1 MGGTRPQALPGPATI
16 WQMFKPLLIKYQ
28 RPMKKIKLTQNEVDN
43 LLDVLN
49 EWYNCDTLGVKE
61 LENNEIGLNDDRYQ
75 ALIKKLKNEN
85 KRS

>member
-28 RPMKKIKLTQNEVDN
+28 GPMKLTKKEKDFLIDWLSDDLDLAIMNRDTSSNSLLNN
-43 LLDVLN
+43 LKNIL
-49 EWYNCDTLGVKE
+49 
-61 LENNEIGLNDDRYQ
+61 
-75 ALIKKLKNEN
+75 KKLKNEN

>member
-28 RPMKKIKLTQNEVDN
+28 GPMKLTKKEKDF
-43 LLDVLN
+43 LLDWLS
-49 EWYNCDTLGVKE
+49 DDLHLE
-61 LENNEIGLNDDRYQ
+61 LEKRREQDEQSPIVRKYLPK
-75 ALIKKLKNEN
+75 IIEKLKNEN

>member
-28 RPMKKIKLTQNEVDN
+28 GPMKLTKKEKDFLINF
-43 LLDVLN
+43 LDDGLHR
-49 EWYNCDTLGVKE
+49 E
-61 LENNEIGLNDDRYQ
+61 LEIRREQDMDMADFKARKLLPKI
-75 ALIKKLKNEN
+75 IKKLINEN

>member
-28 RPMKKIKLTQNEVDN
+28 GPMKLTKKEKDFLIDWLSDDLDLALMNRDTSSNSLLNN
-43 LLDVLN
+43 LKNIL
-49 EWYNCDTLGVKE
+49 
-61 LENNEIGLNDDRYQ
+61 
-75 ALIKKLKNEN
+75 KKLKNEN

>member
-28 RPMKKIKLTQNEVDN
+28 GPMKRKINHNDLIPWFLEDH
-43 LLDVLN
+43 
-49 EWYNCDTLGVKE
+49 DTLPTTYLASCQRFFLE
-61 LENNEIGLNDDRYQ
+61 LDRRQ
-75 ALIKKLKNEN
+75 TEKHNKKNTYEN

>member
-28 RPMKKIKLTQNEVDN
+28 GLMKLTKKEKDF
-43 LLDVLN
+43 LIDWLSDDLH
-49 EWYNCDTLGVKE
+49 LE
-61 LENNEIGLNDDRYQ
+61 LEKRREQDEQSPIVRKYLPK
-75 ALIKKLKNEN
+75 IIEKLKNEN